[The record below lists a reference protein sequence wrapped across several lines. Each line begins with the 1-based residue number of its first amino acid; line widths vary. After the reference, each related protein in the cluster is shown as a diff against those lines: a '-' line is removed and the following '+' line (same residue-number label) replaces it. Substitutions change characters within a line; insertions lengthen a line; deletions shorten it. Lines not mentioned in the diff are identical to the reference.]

1 MAVENVVSGIIDE
14 VSKIGLEV
22 ADVAGDVDKI
32 ASNASLQAEFS
43 RSVVAAAEDLAA
55 TNKSV
60 ANSASEIRETLGTLI
75 GDVNAIHAE
84 TGSVGTGVRELI
96 DTVHAISSEMADLK
110 LNLEQI
116 KKFTEA
122 INKINRQINMLA
134 LNATIEA
141 ARAGEAGKGFAVV
154 ASEVRELAQQ
164 TAQANENISESVSQL
179 EARAGSLEN
188 VCVAGMTTASTARA
202 LTDKI
207 GSSVDGLHVALDR
220 FGLNAADVLQSM
232 VSADGRTQHLLKNI
246 TDLEGRLDDTLG
258 ALGSSKGRIQSL
270 IGSCEHMI
278 NLSLSADF
286 GTEDYR
292 FLQEAQRIVGQVQA
306 AFAQGLSSGQIS
318 ETDLFDKNY
327 QEVSSTNPQQYM
339 ARFTLFTDRVLP
351 ELQEPAL
358 KFSNRVVFCAAVD
371 TNGYLPT
378 HNLKF
383 SQPQTKDPVWNAS
396 NCRNRRIFNDRVGLA
411 AGQSTAPYL
420 LQLYRRDMGGGK
432 FAMMK
437 DLSVPITINSRHWG
451 GLRLAYLA

>member
-1 MAVENVVSGIIDE
+1 MAVEKVVSGIIEE

-32 ASNASLQAEFS
+32 ANNASLQAEFS

-60 ANSASEIRETLGTLI
+60 ANSASEIRETLGILI

-96 DTVHAISSEMADLK
+96 DTVHSISNEMADLK

-164 TAQANENISESVSQL
+164 TAQANENISESVNQL

-207 GSSVDGLHVALDR
+207 GSSVDGLHVSLDR

-232 VSADGRTQHLLKNI
+232 VSADDRTQHLLKNI

-270 IGSCEHMI
+270 IGSCEQMI

-286 GTEDYR
+286 GTEDHR
-292 FLQEAQRIVGQVQA
+292 FLQEARRIGGQIRA
-306 AFAQGLSSGQIS
+306 AFEAGLAAGKIS
-318 ETDLFDKNY
+318 EGDLFDRNY
-327 QEVSSTNPQQYM
+327 QEISSTNPQQYM
-339 ARFTLFTDRVLP
+339 AKFTLFTDRVLP
-351 ELQEPAL
+351 EFQEPAL
-358 KFSNRVVFCAAVD
+358 KFSERVVFCAAVD